1 MQGPIEDISRVA
13 PLPFL
18 DADEP
23 DPVMIGHRDGGGPF
37 FLAADHAGRALP
49 RRLGDL
55 GISAGELARHIG
67 WDIGI
72 WGVSLHLAK
81 ALDAFLIGQAYSR
94 LVIDCNRPPDNPTAI
109 PQVSESTVIPGNTG
123 LTEAERAARRA
134 AIFAPY
140 HERIVRELDRRA
152 GMPTLFVAM
161 HSMTDVYK
169 GVARPWHAAVLYN
182 DDRGFGRVM
191 LELLRAE
198 RDIVVGENE
207 PYTVSAMSDYSAPVH
222 AERRGLPYLELEIR
236 QDLIAGEAG
245 QLAWAARLARLL
257 PAAWATFNAG

>member
-1 MQGPIEDISRVA
+1 MLGRIEEFSRLS
-13 PLPFL
+13 PLPYL
-18 DADEP
+18 EVDEP
-23 DPVMIGHRDGGGPF
+23 DPVMIGHADGGGPF

-55 GISAGELARHIG
+55 GISAAELARHIG

-109 PQVSESTVIPGNTG
+109 PQVSESTVIPGNAV
-123 LTEAERAARRA
+123 LTAAEREARRA
-134 AIFAPY
+134 GIFAPY

-152 GMPTLFVAM
+152 AMPTMYVAM
-161 HSMTDVYK
+161 HSMTNVYK
-169 GVARPWHAAVLYN
+169 GVARPWHVAVLYN
-182 DDRGFGRVM
+182 NDRGFGRVM
-191 LELLRAE
+191 LEALRAE
-198 RDIVVGENE
+198 GDLVVGENE
-207 PYTVSAMSDYSAPVH
+207 PYTVSAVSDYSAPVH

-245 QLAWAARLARLL
+245 QIAWAARLARLL
-257 PAAWATFNAG
+257 PKAWATFNAE